1 MKKLIS
7 LILALCLMVP
17 FFAFSEELVSG
28 TGKVYVRAK
37 GGTLHLRSEPTTESE
52 SLGIVHHGDE
62 IDVLALGDEWSYI
75 FSYRE
80 GTNGYIKTKYIVDFV
95 ENKNAFT
102 EIYLESASVTSPVYP
117 IPGKYH
123 LDLDGDGTIDTAHA
137 RLFYDENGMESFS
150 ITFETVYGST
160 GEATI
165 PFSSYAA
172 GISFLR
178 PNDSES
184 VYVFVTGDEGS
195 TDFVTY
201 CFYIDKGDM
210 KSAIFFPGEPF
221 EAGLGMPGQLTAIED
236 EVITVEP
243 ILDVLGT
250 RAYKVLLTIANGV
263 IAPYG
268 DAAYASTYDLTD
280 SEAWEYLSLKTKTSV
295 PCFIN
300 GNAFTLDPE
309 TEIIVTWL
317 NVLDEEIGFTTRSG
331 LHGYF
336 EYTEAADR
344 YWGVDVGGIFEED
357 AFYYIPYAG

>member
-7 LILALCLMVP
+7 IILALCLMVP
-17 FFAFSEELVSG
+17 FISFSEDLVFG

-80 GTNGYIKTKYIVDFV
+80 GKNGYIKTKYIVDFV
-95 ENKNAFT
+95 KSENVFS
-102 EIYLESASVTSPVYP
+102 EMFLETASASSKIYP
-117 IPGKYH
+117 IPGKYY
-123 LDLDGDGTIDTAHA
+123 LDLDGDGKTDTAHA
-137 RLFYDENGMESFS
+137 RLFYDENGMENFS

-165 PFSSYAA
+165 PVSSYAA
-172 GISFLR
+172 GFSFLK
-178 PNDSES
+178 PHDSEN
-184 VYVFVTGDEGS
+184 VYVFVTGDECS
-195 TDFVTY
+195 SDFVTY
-201 CFYIDKGDM
+201 CFYVEKGDM
-210 KSAIFFPGEPF
+210 KSAIFFPGDPF

-236 EVITVEP
+236 EVITIEP

-250 RAYKVLLTIANGV
+250 RAYKVLFTVSNGV
-263 IAPYG
+263 IAPFG
-268 DAAYASTYDLTD
+268 DAAYAAAYDLFD
-280 SEAWEYLSLKTKTSV
+280 PEAWEYLSMKTKSSV

-300 GNAFTLDPE
+300 GNAFTLDPG

-317 NVLDEEIGFTTRSG
+317 NVLEQEIGFTTKSG

-336 EYTEAADR
+336 EYQESVSHD
-344 YWGVDVGGIFEED
+344 WGVDVGGVYEED
-357 AFYYIPYAG
+357 AFHYIPYAG